1 MQCTDINIPKQCMW
15 CEHSGFIFCVAWF
28 ACNRGET
35 FFFIY
40 FLLSCLW
47 WFSFNPFCH
56 RSINLPRIS
65 WHLFCHSWPK
75 MAENSICCAVGVTLL
90 RIDLSSVACV
100 HISSQSLLFT
110 SQFTGNLSEWS
121 SYNSRFHQK
130 FDWIERISD
139 RKLSQ
144 MNRCWTEAT
153 TITSSFI
160 HKDTTKKL
168 RSNTHTNTPCEWN
181 GHVST

>member
-1 MQCTDINIPKQCMW
+1 MHWYKYTQAVYVMWTFWFHFLCCLVRMQPGRN
-15 CEHSGFIFCVAWF
+15 
-28 ACNRGET
+28 
-35 FFFIY
+35 FFF
-40 FLLSCLW
+40 
-47 WFSFNPFCH
+47 
-56 RSINLPRIS
+56 
-65 WHLFCHSWPK
+65 HLFPAIVSVVILIQ
-75 MAENSICCAVGVTLL
+75 SI
-90 RIDLSSVACV
+90 LSSIDQSSSNFMASLLPFMTKNGREFDMLCRWCYVASNRSLFCCMCP